1 MDQPASH
8 MENHEAADP
17 KDEEQKRDGK
27 KWSESHKSPLADN
40 FNFVNQAS
48 RSISREFRK
57 PREPTAFVTN
67 LLYVSCC
74 KTDHKCLA

>member
-27 KWSESHKSPLADN
+27 KWSESHKSPLVDN
-40 FNFVNQAS
+40 FKL
-48 RSISREFRK
+48 RK
-57 PREPTAFVTN
+57 PSLAQHFARISEAARADRFRHKPTVRF
-67 LLYVSCC
+67 LL
-74 KTDHKCLA
+74 